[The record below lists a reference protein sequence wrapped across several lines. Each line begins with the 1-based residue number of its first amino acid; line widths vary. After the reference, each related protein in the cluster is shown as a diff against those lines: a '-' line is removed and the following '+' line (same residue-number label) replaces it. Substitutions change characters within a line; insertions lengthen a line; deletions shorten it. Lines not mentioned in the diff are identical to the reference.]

1 MERREF
7 FDVLYICVLN
17 ILCLCYTYTGVAL
30 YYLAPISNGRLA
42 ANNSL
47 IRSGNIRGFGALLC
61 LSGSRMADVGRWI
74 TPQGQDSTYNMT
86 DIFDVSVGGMD
97 NPGNINISLEAGRS
111 IGSSH
116 QGVYACI
123 IPDEGGVEH
132 TLYIGI
138 YPPTF
143 GCKFMVIIL
152 LNSPGFGGK
161 SFI

>member
-1 MERREF
+1 M
-7 FDVLYICVLN
+7 
-17 ILCLCYTYTGVAL
+17 YTGVAL
-30 YYLAPISNGRLA
+30 YYHEPISNGRLA

-74 TPQGQDSTYNMT
+74 TPQGRDSTYNMT

-143 GCKFMVIIL
+143 GCKFLVIIVKFTWFWRQNL
-152 LNSPGFGGK
+152 LSK
-161 SFI
+161 LLFIHD